1 MIHFKRNDQGW
12 QLCLNDRLLMEHTQA
27 RPFAVMIR
35 LEKQYTA
42 KRGTVKTTTV
52 ETERVP
58 LTEAV
63 QDGEDTVRLCGG
75 GHELSVRF
83 APCEGGV
90 SLQFAGEKG
99 WTYCFSLPAYEG
111 EAVFGGGEQYRQV
124 NLRGERVVNFVSEH
138 ITAAT
143 VVQKALLPAFLYKE
157 KEHGNI
163 GSYSP
168 MPVFVTDRGRL
179 ILFETDYDG
188 SSRFGDDAYTF
199 LFDGCPERLVLLQ
212 GNSFEELSRLLA
224 GRIPNRQFIPDWC
237 HDGMILG
244 IQGGTQAVLDKTFA
258 MLDAGAKICGVWCQ
272 DWCGE
277 NRTMMGKQVWWNW
290 EADEK
295 LYPGLK
301 EAIARLNARGVRFLA
316 YINPYLVKDSR
327 LYRYCAE
334 KGYLITH
341 TDGSI
346 YHIKSTTFDAGML
359 DLTYPD
365 AVRFIKDQLIKR
377 NMLDLGVTGWMADFG
392 EYLPVDCV
400 LHDGDPA
407 ALHNRWPVMWAKV
420 NRDAIEEY
428 GGKDLMFFTRSGY
441 LGIQQYAPIMWNGD
455 QHTDYTRD
463 YGMPCVMPA
472 SFSLGFSG
480 APMVHSDI
488 GGFFSFGKLKRN
500 DELFIRWMEMNTFS
514 LLMRSHESLRP
525 WANAQ
530 FDAEKVKPH
539 TVALTRIHAGLKPY
553 IARCAEQAGQGIP
566 AMRPDFWEDGSFGA
580 SRDPYA
586 YFLGDDLYVCPV
598 IQKGKR
604 TREVHLPAGEW
615 VHFWTGEVYQGKTVR
630 KVPAPLGR
638 IPVFYRKNSEFS
650 ELFRRTVVNMNE
662 KQKGE

>member
-1 MIHFKRNDQGW
+1 MIHSAMDHGAW
-12 QLCLNDRLLMEHTQA
+12 RLLADGEAVVQHSAEQ
-27 RPFAVMIR
+27 PFAEMIR

-42 KRGTVKTTTV
+42 NRGTVKTTVV
-52 ETERVP
+52 EKERVP

-63 QDGEDTVRLCGG
+63 QEGENAVIFRGG
-75 GHELSVRF
+75 GHALLVRY
-83 APCEGGV
+83 ASCEGGV
-90 SLQFAGEKG
+90 ELSFEGEKG
-99 WTYCFSLPAYEG
+99 WTYSFRLPAYDG
-111 EAVFGGGEQYRQV
+111 EAVFGGGEQYRKV

-138 ITAAT
+138 ITAVT
-143 VVQKALLPAFLYKE
+143 VMQKAFLPSLFYKE
-157 KEHGNI
+157 KAHSQI

-179 ILFETDYDG
+179 ILFHTDFDG
-188 SSRFGDDAYTF
+188 SSQFDDDSYTF
-199 LFDGCPERLVLLQ
+199 RFDGCPDALVLLR
-212 GNSFEELSRLLA
+212 GENYETISRLLA
-224 GRIPNRQFIPDWC
+224 GRIPNRQYIPDWC

-244 IQGGTQAVLDKTFA
+244 VQGGTQTVLNKTFA
-258 MLDAGAKICGVWCQ
+258 MLDAGAKVCGVWCQ

-295 LYPGLK
+295 LYPDLK
-301 EAIARLNARGVRFLA
+301 NAIARLNERGVRFLA

-327 LYRYCAE
+327 LYQYCAE

-359 DLTYPD
+359 DLTHPE
-365 AVRFIKDQLIKR
+365 AVRLIKDQLIKR
-377 NMLDLGVTGWMADFG
+377 NMLDLGITGWMADFG

-407 ALHNRWPVMWAKV
+407 ELHNLWPVMWARV
-420 NRDAIEEY
+420 NREAIEEY
-428 GGKDLMFFTRSGY
+428 GGEDLMFFTRSGY

-500 DELFIRWMEMNTFS
+500 DELFIRWMEMNAFS

-525 WANAQ
+525 WSNTQ
-530 FDAEKVKPH
+530 FDAEKVRPH
-539 TVALTRIHAGLKPY
+539 TVALTKVHAALKPY
-553 IARCAEQAGQGIP
+553 IAHCAELAGHGVP
-566 AMRPDFWEDGSFGA
+566 AMRPDFWEDVSFSA

-586 YFLGDDLYVCPV
+586 YFLGEDLFVCPV
-598 IQKGKR
+598 IDKHKR
-604 TREVHLPAGEW
+604 TRTVTLPAGEW
-615 VHFWTGEVYQGKTVR
+615 VHFWTEETYPGKTEHVI
-630 KVPAPLGR
+630 PAPLGR
-638 IPVFYRKNSEFS
+638 IPVFYRKGSPYE
-650 ELFRRTVVNMNE
+650 ELFRQAAV
-662 KQKGE
+662 Q